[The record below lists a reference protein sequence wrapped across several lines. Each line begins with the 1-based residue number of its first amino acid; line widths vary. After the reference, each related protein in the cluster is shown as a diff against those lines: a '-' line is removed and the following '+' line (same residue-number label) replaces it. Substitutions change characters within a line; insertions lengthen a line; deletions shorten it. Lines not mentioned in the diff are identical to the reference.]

1 METPHSCHDHS
12 WQLTPLLSISSRG
25 LERNA
30 QPANPSTLPPLF
42 KAIRWLLSAPGV
54 LVASLIAAPLV
65 EEHRGREIQTQK
77 YRSHKSM
84 SNSLPMA

>member
-1 METPHSCHDHS
+1 
-12 WQLTPLLSISSRG
+12 
-25 LERNA
+25 
-30 QPANPSTLPPLF
+30 LF